1 MLSVNLTVK
10 VSYISLLIDSIVFT
24 MQHFGLCK
32 FGKLF
37 CDDIIFFGK
46 SLLIISE
53 QVILLSELYTGAT
66 ELYTGATELYT
77 GVTELFSGVLQLFFD
92 LTDFGLEC
100 ELDGIVVHNGK

>member
-66 ELYTGATELYT
+66 ELYTG
-77 GVTELFSGVLQLFFD
+77 VTELFSGVLQLFFD

-100 ELDGIVVHNGK
+100 ELDGIVVHNDK

>member
-66 ELYTGATELYT
+66 ELYTG
-77 GVTELFSGVLQLFFD
+77 VTELFSCVLQLFFD

>member
-66 ELYTGATELYT
+66 ELYTG
-77 GVTELFSGVLQLFFD
+77 VTELFSGVLQLFFD